1 MPQPRQQEQERDA
14 LSVCTRREQ
23 ADVALARTLARTLAR
38 ARARRV
44 ACIRIGKSGNRFVFL
59 IVPRLRHV
67 RRGRVRRGVR
77 AHVEWHRLVMPK
89 GAAAL
94 EATPARVRME
104 RDNP

>member
-1 MPQPRQQEQERDA
+1 MPCP
-14 LSVCTRREQ
+14 C
-23 ADVALARTLARTLAR
+23 ARAASKLTSPSRARSR

-59 IVPRLRHV
+59 IVPRLRHM

-77 AHVEWHRLVMPK
+77 AHVEWHRLVPK